1 MSSLLA
7 PGSGSARSGKN
18 DRANRSLPQRAAE
31 RGQRSLGAAFAI
43 GRFMRIG
50 HIPQAADGNRREVRG
65 VGPAPVGSAR
75 GNGADNRAAPV
86 SVRTHDR
93 AEMSVDRA
101 YTAESG
107 ALHQSIRF
115 RFRTL
120 YVVDAVTLFA
130 LMVAITVVRFGFD
143 WPTYPRS
150 HYLIGFGIATFL
162 HMTVYYF
169 GGLYEFE
176 QRLGHR
182 PWLPRAMLLTF
193 MAVGCD
199 ATVTLLTGRYL
210 MPRVNLVVLAVAGA
224 VLISFNRW
232 GARRMRLLRFGKPRM
247 LLVGSSADIESAT
260 EHLADAE
267 ADAVV
272 AGSLTDA
279 AMIMS
284 EAVRLEVTELL
295 LLSGQ
300 PLETIYPEPLAELEL
315 RNVAVFRRI
324 TPADTLLGLQRSR
337 QIGGMPFVA
346 LRTHALP
353 ACRLRFKRLLDL
365 AYLAL
370 LAPFALPLTV
380 AVAVYVRI
388 VGGRG
393 VLYRQER
400 VGRGG
405 APFVLLKFRTM
416 ARDAEAD
423 GPVLAASN
431 DPRVMNG
438 MGWLRRTRLDELP
451 QLWNVLTGTMSLVG
465 PRPERPQFVARL
477 ESEIAGYGRRH
488 DVPPGITGLAQ
499 TQGHYQTDPGYK
511 LGHDLQ
517 YVVNWSPVLDWEI
530 MAKSLVV
537 MARRSAR

>member
-1 MSSLLA
+1 MGVQALRPS
-7 PGSGSARSGKN
+7 R
-18 DRANRSLPQRAAE
+18 R
-31 RGQRSLGAAFAI
+31 RG
-43 GRFMRIG
+43 
-50 HIPQAADGNRREVRG
+50 
-65 VGPAPVGSAR
+65 
-75 GNGADNRAAPV
+75 
-86 SVRTHDR
+86 
-93 AEMSVDRA
+93 
-101 YTAESG
+101 
-107 ALHQSIRF
+107 F
-115 RFRTL
+115 RFL

-130 LMVAITVVRFGFD
+130 LMAAITVVRFGFD
-143 WPTYPRS
+143 WPTYPWT
-150 HYLIGFGIATFL
+150 HYLIGFAIATAL

-193 MAVGCD
+193 MAVGGD

-210 MPRVNLVVLAVAGA
+210 MPRANLVVLAVAGA
-224 VLISFNRW
+224 ALISFNRW
-232 GARRMRLLRFGKPRM
+232 GARRVRLMRFGKPRM
-247 LLVGSSADIESAT
+247 LLVGTPEDIASAEM
-260 EHLADAE
+260 HLADAE

-272 AGSLTDA
+272 AGSLVDPETILAEVD
-279 AMIMS
+279 
-284 EAVRLEVTELL
+284 RLEASELL

-300 PLETIYPEPLAELEL
+300 PLDAIYPEPLGELEL
-315 RNVAVFRRI
+315 RDVGVFRRI

-346 LRTHALP
+346 LREHALP

-365 AYLAL
+365 AYLAV
-370 LAPFALPLTV
+370 LAPFAVPLTA
-380 AVAVYVRI
+380 AVAAYVR
-388 VGGRG
+388 VTGGSG

-416 ARDAEAD
+416 TRDAERN
-423 GPVLAASN
+423 GPVLAASD
-431 DPRVMNG
+431 DPRVIKG

-465 PRPERPQFVARL
+465 PRPERPAFVGRL
-477 ESEIAGYGRRH
+477 EREIAGYGRRH

-537 MARRSAR
+537 MARSGAR